1 MSNVDSRGVGK
12 NAALAH
18 LPKAA
23 AIGLLIVAMYAA
35 DVDYREGLWEWAVW
49 PRTIQASVLVLAAS
63 ALLLVLGPR
72 GSLFTKLFGLALGG
86 SGIVLSLN
94 SLSHKIPEIL
104 WPNTVL
110 MTVFIAAGMT
120 LLLCGSR
127 AAERSDET
135 GA

>member
-1 MSNVDSRGVGK
+1 M
-12 NAALAH
+12 H

-23 AIGLLIVAMYAA
+23 AIVLLVVAMYAA

-49 PRTIQASVLVLAAS
+49 PRTVQASVLIIAAAAMVLA
-63 ALLLVLGPR
+63 LVRR
-72 GSLFTKLFGLALGG
+72 GSLFSRLFGIALGG

-110 MTVFIAAGMT
+110 MAVFVAAGMT
-120 LLLCGSR
+120 LLLSR
-127 AAERSDET
+127 SNDAERSGESEGDRLE
-135 GA
+135 AP